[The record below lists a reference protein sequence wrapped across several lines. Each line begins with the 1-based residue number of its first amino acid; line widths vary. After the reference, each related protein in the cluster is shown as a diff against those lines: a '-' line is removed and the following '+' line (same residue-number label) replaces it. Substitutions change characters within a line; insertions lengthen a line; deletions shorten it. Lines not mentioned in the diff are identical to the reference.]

1 MHQSQL
7 IAADCVSEVIKGHNL
22 NQVFERRFEH
32 HQNIT
37 PQQKSVA
44 IFLAYGAIRF
54 LGENQFFIQ
63 QLIDKKITN
72 KKIEALLCVA
82 LFQLNHDQSTD
93 FTVVNEAVEAA
104 KLINKS
110 WAGSF
115 VNGVLRN
122 FIRQKENLQT
132 ELKNNEEA
140 FYSYPVW
147 WINLIK
153 QNYPK
158 DWESILLNGN
168 KHPPLTLRINER
180 KTNLK
185 QYEEKLKSEVIS
197 YRVLGNTA
205 LELAQPT
212 PVEKIPGFMDG
223 EVSIQDFGA
232 QLAAKLLDLQDGQI
246 CLDACSAPG
255 GKTGHMLEI
264 ADIELVSIDQQ
275 KDRLYK
281 VKENLERLH
290 LHAYLKCADLTA
302 VNTWWNEKLFDRI
315 LLDAPCS
322 ASGVVRRHVDIKW
335 LRRPRDIEMFAKQQE
350 AMLEAMWQL
359 LKKGGK
365 LLYATCSIF
374 HDENQKVINHFI
386 KEHADAKEVKWSVD
400 SEYSKYEN
408 QLIPSE
414 NHDGFFY
421 ALLEKN

>member
-122 FIRQKENLQT
+122 FIRQKEKLQT
-132 ELKNNEEA
+132 ELKNDEEA
-140 FYSYPVW
+140 FYSYPLW

-180 KTNLK
+180 QTNLK
-185 QYEEKLKSEVIS
+185 QYEEKLKSEAIS
-197 YRVLGNTA
+197 YRVLGNIA
-205 LELAQPT
+205 LELTQPT

-232 QLAAKLLDLQDGQI
+232 QLAAKLLDLQDGQF

-290 LHAYLKCADLTA
+290 LHAYLKCADLAA

-374 HDENQKVINHFI
+374 YDENQKVINHFI
-386 KEHADAKEVKWSVD
+386 KEHTDAKEVEWSVD

-421 ALLEKN
+421 ALLEKK

>member
-1 MHQSQL
+1 LHQSQL

-37 PQQKSVA
+37 TQQKSVA

-132 ELKNNEEA
+132 ELKNDEEA
-140 FYSYPVW
+140 FYSYPLW

-185 QYEEKLKSEVIS
+185 QYEEKLKSEEIS
-197 YRVLGNTA
+197 YRVLGNAT

-374 HDENQKVINHFI
+374 YDENQKVINHFI
-386 KEHADAKEVKWSVD
+386 KEHTDAKEVKWSVD

>member
-1 MHQSQL
+1 
-7 IAADCVSEVIKGHNL
+7 VSEVIKGHNL

-44 IFLAYGAIRF
+44 IFLAYGAIRY

-122 FIRQKENLQT
+122 FIRQKEKLQT
-132 ELKNNEEA
+132 ELKNDEEA
-140 FYSYPVW
+140 FYSYPLW

-180 KTNLK
+180 QTNLK
-185 QYEEKLKSEVIS
+185 QYEEKLKSEAIS
-197 YRVLGNTA
+197 YRVLGNIA
-205 LELAQPT
+205 LELTQPT

-232 QLAAKLLDLQDGQI
+232 QLAAKLLDLQDGQF

-290 LHAYLKCADLTA
+290 LHAYLKCADLAA

-374 HDENQKVINHFI
+374 YDENQKVINHFI
-386 KEHADAKEVKWSVD
+386 KEHTDAKEVEWSVD

-421 ALLEKN
+421 ALLEKK

>member
-1 MHQSQL
+1 MHHSQL

-22 NQVFERRFEH
+22 NQVFERRFDH

-63 QLIDKKITN
+63 QLINKKITN

-93 FTVVNEAVEAA
+93 FTIVNESVEAA

-168 KHPPLTLRINER
+168 KHPPLTLRINKR

-185 QYEEKLKSEVIS
+185 QYEEKLKSEEIS
-197 YRVLGNTA
+197 YRVLGNAA
-205 LELAQPT
+205 LELAQPSS
-212 PVEKIPGFMDG
+212 VEKIPGFMDG

-290 LHAYLKCADLTA
+290 LHADLKCADLTA

-335 LRRPRDIEMFAKQQE
+335 LRRPRDIEKFTKQQE

>member
-44 IFLAYGAIRF
+44 IFLAYGAIRY

-122 FIRQKENLQT
+122 FIRQKEKLQT
-132 ELKNNEEA
+132 ELKNDEEA
-140 FYSYPVW
+140 FYSYPLW

-180 KTNLK
+180 QTNLK
-185 QYEEKLKSEVIS
+185 QYEEKLKSEAIS
-197 YRVLGNTA
+197 YRVLGNIA
-205 LELAQPT
+205 LELTQPT

-232 QLAAKLLDLQDGQI
+232 QLAAKLLDLQDGQF

-290 LHAYLKCADLTA
+290 LHAYLKCADLAA

-374 HDENQKVINHFI
+374 YDENQKVINHFI
-386 KEHADAKEVKWSVD
+386 KEHTDAKEVKWSVD

>member
-44 IFLAYGAIRF
+44 IFLAYGAIRY

-122 FIRQKENLQT
+122 FIRQKEKLQT
-132 ELKNNEEA
+132 ELKNDEEA
-140 FYSYPVW
+140 FYSYPLW

-180 KTNLK
+180 QTNLK
-185 QYEEKLKSEVIS
+185 QYEEKLKSEAIS
-197 YRVLGNTA
+197 YRVLGNIA
-205 LELAQPT
+205 LELTQPT

-290 LHAYLKCADLTA
+290 LHAYLKCADLAA

-374 HDENQKVINHFI
+374 YDENQKVINHFI
-386 KEHADAKEVKWSVD
+386 KEHTDAKEVEWSVD

-421 ALLEKN
+421 ALLEKK

>member
-122 FIRQKENLQT
+122 FIRQKEKLQK
-132 ELKNNEEA
+132 ELKNDEEA
-140 FYSYPVW
+140 FYSYPLW

-180 KTNLK
+180 QTNLK
-185 QYEEKLKSEVIS
+185 QYEEKLKSEAIS
-197 YRVLGNTA
+197 YRVLGNIA
-205 LELAQPT
+205 LELTQPT

-232 QLAAKLLDLQDGQI
+232 QLAAKLLDLQDGQF

-335 LRRPRDIEMFAKQQE
+335 LRRPRDIEKFAKQQE

-374 HDENQKVINHFI
+374 YDENQKVINHFI
-386 KEHADAKEVKWSVD
+386 KEHTDAKEVKWSVD

-421 ALLEKN
+421 ALLEKK

>member
-93 FTVVNEAVEAA
+93 FTIVNEAVEAA

-180 KTNLK
+180 QTNLK
-185 QYEEKLKSEVIS
+185 QYEEKLKSEAIS
-197 YRVLGNTA
+197 YRVLGNIA
-205 LELAQPT
+205 LELTQPT

-223 EVSIQDFGA
+223 DVSIQDFGA
-232 QLAAKLLDLQDGQI
+232 QLAAKLLDLQDGQF

-290 LHAYLKCADLTA
+290 LHAYLKCADLAA

-374 HDENQKVINHFI
+374 YDENQKVINHFI
-386 KEHADAKEVKWSVD
+386 KEHTDAKEVKWSVD

-421 ALLEKN
+421 ALLEKK

>member
-1 MHQSQL
+1 
-7 IAADCVSEVIKGHNL
+7 VSEVIKGHNL
-22 NQVFERRFEH
+22 NQVFERRFQH

-44 IFLAYGAIRF
+44 IFLAYGAIRY

-122 FIRQKENLQT
+122 FIRQKEKLQT
-132 ELKNNEEA
+132 ELKNDEEA
-140 FYSYPVW
+140 FYSYPLW

-180 KTNLK
+180 QTNLK
-185 QYEEKLKSEVIS
+185 QYEEKLKSEAIS
-197 YRVLGNTA
+197 YRVLGNIA
-205 LELAQPT
+205 LELTQPT

-232 QLAAKLLDLQDGQI
+232 QLAAKLLDLQDGQF

-290 LHAYLKCADLTA
+290 LHAYLKCADLAA

-374 HDENQKVINHFI
+374 YDENQKVINHFI
-386 KEHADAKEVKWSVD
+386 KEHTDAKEVKWSVD

-421 ALLEKN
+421 ALLEKK

>member
-1 MHQSQL
+1 MHHSQL

-22 NQVFERRFEH
+22 NQVFEGCFEY

-37 PQQKSVA
+37 PQQKSVT

-63 QLIDKKITN
+63 KLIDKKITN

-93 FTVVNEAVEAA
+93 FTVVNEAVKAA

-115 VNGVLRN
+115 VNGVLRS
-122 FIRQKENLQT
+122 FIRQKEKLQT
-132 ELKNNEEA
+132 ELKNDEEA
-140 FYSYPVW
+140 FYSYPLW

-153 QNYPK
+153 KNYTK

-180 KTNLK
+180 KINLK
-185 QYEEKLKSEVIS
+185 QYEEKLKSEAIS
-197 YRVLGNTA
+197 YRVLGNIA
-205 LELAQPT
+205 LKLTQPT
-212 PVEKIPGFMDG
+212 SVEKIPGFMDG

-335 LRRPRDIEMFAKQQE
+335 LRRPCDVEMFAKQQE
-350 AMLEAMWQL
+350 TMLEAMWQL

-374 HDENQKVINHFI
+374 HDENHKVIKRFI
-386 KEHADAKEVKWSVD
+386 KEHTDAKEVKWTVD
-400 SEYSKYEN
+400 SQYSKYEN

>member
-1 MHQSQL
+1 LYHSQL

-22 NQVFERRFEH
+22 NQVFERRFDH

-63 QLIDKKITN
+63 QLINKKITN

-104 KLINKS
+104 KFINKS

-122 FIRQKENLQT
+122 FIRQKEKLQT
-132 ELKNNEEA
+132 ELKNDEAA
-140 FYSYPVW
+140 FYSYPSW

-153 QNYPK
+153 ENYTK

-168 KHPPLTLRINER
+168 KHPPLILRINER

-185 QYEEKLKSEVIS
+185 QYEEKLKSEAIS
-197 YRVLGNTA
+197 YRVLGNIA
-205 LELAQPT
+205 LELTQPT
-212 PVEKIPGFMDG
+212 AVEKIPGFMDG

-264 ADIELVSIDQQ
+264 ADIELVSIDHQ

-290 LHAYLKCADLTA
+290 LHAHLKCSDLTA

-374 HDENQKVINHFI
+374 NGENQKVIDRFI
-386 KEHADAKEVKWSVD
+386 KEHIDAKEVKWSVD

>member
-1 MHQSQL
+1 MHHSQL

-22 NQVFERRFEH
+22 NQVFERRFDH

-63 QLIDKKITN
+63 QLINKKITN

-104 KLINKS
+104 KFINKS

-122 FIRQKENLQT
+122 FIRQKEKLQT
-132 ELKNNEEA
+132 ELKNDEAA
-140 FYSYPVW
+140 FYSYPSW

-153 QNYPK
+153 ENYTK

-185 QYEEKLKSEVIS
+185 QYEEKLKSEAIS
-197 YRVLGNTA
+197 YRVLGNIA
-205 LELAQPT
+205 LELTQPT
-212 PVEKIPGFMDG
+212 AVEKIPGFMDG

-264 ADIELVSIDQQ
+264 ADIELVSIDHQ

-290 LHAYLKCADLTA
+290 LHAHLKCSDLTA

-335 LRRPRDIEMFAKQQE
+335 LRRPRDIEMFAKQQK

-374 HDENQKVINHFI
+374 HGENQKVIDRFI
-386 KEHADAKEVKWSVD
+386 KEHADAKEVKWSVN

-408 QLIPSE
+408 QLVPSE

>member
-44 IFLAYGAIRF
+44 IFLAYGAIRY

-158 DWESILLNGN
+158 NWESILLNGN

-185 QYEEKLKSEVIS
+185 QYEEKLKSEEIS
-197 YRVLGNTA
+197 YRVLGNAA

-374 HDENQKVINHFI
+374 YDENQKVINHFI
-386 KEHADAKEVKWSVD
+386 KEHTDAKEVEWSVD

-421 ALLEKN
+421 ALLEKK

>member
-1 MHQSQL
+1 LHQSQL

-44 IFLAYGAIRF
+44 IFLAYGAIRY

-82 LFQLNHDQSTD
+82 LFQLNHDQSTY

-122 FIRQKENLQT
+122 FIRQKEKLQT
-132 ELKNNEEA
+132 ELKNDEEA
-140 FYSYPVW
+140 FYSYPLW

-180 KTNLK
+180 QTNLK
-185 QYEEKLKSEVIS
+185 QYEEKLKSEAIS
-197 YRVLGNTA
+197 YRVLGNIA
-205 LELAQPT
+205 LELTQPT
-212 PVEKIPGFMDG
+212 SVEKIPGFMDG

-232 QLAAKLLDLQDGQI
+232 QLAAKLLDLQDGQF

-290 LHAYLKCADLTA
+290 LHAYLKCADLEA

-374 HDENQKVINHFI
+374 YDENQKVINHFI
-386 KEHADAKEVKWSVD
+386 KEHTDAKEVKWSVD

-421 ALLEKN
+421 ALLEKK

>member
-1 MHQSQL
+1 MHHSQL

-22 NQVFERRFEH
+22 NQVFERRFDH

-63 QLIDKKITN
+63 QLINKKITN

-104 KLINKS
+104 KFINKS

-185 QYEEKLKSEVIS
+185 QYEEKLKSEEIS
-197 YRVLGNTA
+197 YRVLGNAA
-205 LELAQPT
+205 LELAQPS

-290 LHAYLKCADLTA
+290 LHAHLKCSDLTA

-335 LRRPRDIEMFAKQQE
+335 LRRPRDIEKFTKQQE

>member
-44 IFLAYGAIRF
+44 IFLAYGAIRY

-122 FIRQKENLQT
+122 FIRQKEKLQT
-132 ELKNNEEA
+132 ELKNDEEA
-140 FYSYPVW
+140 FYSYPLW

-180 KTNLK
+180 QTNLK
-185 QYEEKLKSEVIS
+185 QYEEKLKSEAIS
-197 YRVLGNTA
+197 YRVLGNIA
-205 LELAQPT
+205 LELTQPT

-232 QLAAKLLDLQDGQI
+232 QLAAKLLDLQDGQF

-290 LHAYLKCADLTA
+290 LHAYLKCADLAA

-374 HDENQKVINHFI
+374 YDENQKVINHFI
-386 KEHADAKEVKWSVD
+386 KEHTDAKEVEWSVD

-421 ALLEKN
+421 ALLEKK

>member
-1 MHQSQL
+1 MHHSQL

-22 NQVFERRFEH
+22 NQVFERRLDH

-44 IFLAYGAIRF
+44 VFLAYGAIRF

-63 QLIDKKITN
+63 QLINKKITN
-72 KKIEALLCVA
+72 KKIEALLYVA
-82 LFQLNHDQSTD
+82 LFQLNHDQSND

-104 KLINKS
+104 KFINKS

-122 FIRQKENLQT
+122 FIRQKEKLQT
-132 ELKNNEEA
+132 ELKNDAEA
-140 FYSYPVW
+140 FYSYPSW

-153 QNYPK
+153 QNYTK
-158 DWESILLNGN
+158 DWQSILLNGN

-185 QYEEKLKSEVIS
+185 QYEEKLKSESIS
-197 YRVLGNTA
+197 YRVLGNIA
-205 LELAQPT
+205 LELTHPT
-212 PVEKIPGFMDG
+212 TVEKIPGFLDG
-223 EVSIQDFGA
+223 EVSIQDYGA

-264 ADIELVSIDQQ
+264 ADIELVSIDHQ

-290 LHAYLKCADLTA
+290 LHAHLKCADLTA
-302 VNTWWNEKLFDRI
+302 VNTWWNKKLFDRI

-322 ASGVVRRHVDIKW
+322 ASGVVLRHVDIKW

-350 AMLEAMWQL
+350 AMLEATWQL

-374 HDENQKVINHFI
+374 NGENQKVIDHFI
-386 KEHADAKEVKWSVD
+386 KQHIDAKEVKWTVD
-400 SEYSKYEN
+400 SGYSKYEN

>member
-1 MHQSQL
+1 LHQSQL

-185 QYEEKLKSEVIS
+185 QYEEKLKSEEIS
-197 YRVLGNTA
+197 YRVLGNAT

-246 CLDACSAPG
+246 C
-255 GKTGHMLEI
+255 
-264 ADIELVSIDQQ
+264 
-275 KDRLYK
+275 
-281 VKENLERLH
+281 RLH

-386 KEHADAKEVKWSVD
+386 KEHTDAKEVKWSVD